1 MSISTQVLTV
11 LGGKKVAVDGV
22 VYSSLTVGF
31 MADKEDNAED
41 MYGFQSAK
49 MSCEPQVVDS
59 LPEGDNY
66 PMQLTVN
73 VKNKIK
79 SGAMTTHVLSI
90 VTEKPAAPKP
100 SK

>member
-1 MSISTQVLTV
+1 MSTSTQVLTV

-31 MADKEDNAED
+31 MADDEDNANE

-49 MSCEPQVVDS
+49 MSCEPQVIDA
-59 LPEGDNY
+59 LPDGGSY
-66 PMQLTVN
+66 PMQLTVE

-90 VTEKPAAPKP
+90 VTEKTVASKP